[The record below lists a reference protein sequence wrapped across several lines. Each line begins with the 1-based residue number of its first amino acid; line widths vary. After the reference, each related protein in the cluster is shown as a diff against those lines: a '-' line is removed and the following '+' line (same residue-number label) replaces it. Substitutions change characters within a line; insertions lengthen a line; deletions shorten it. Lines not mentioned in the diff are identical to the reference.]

1 MAKTYNII
9 PSRGNY
15 FQRASL
21 ILKGIKVFFPSTLL
35 LIFFSIC
42 LILLPQGSDLLTKTS
57 ENQHW
62 YPGILVLTGL
72 FFWSY
77 VMWYTGRIIA
87 YFQKG
92 MYQQMPGMM
101 FHYPRLSG
109 FYVYTMFIIAFLGK
123 PGLITATYLNS
134 MSIVILLILS
144 GAYYWLLNVGIK
156 KISVSFIRRYGFQR
170 FTRIYHWVFVL
181 NIGLIIGLGL
191 IRDSSYTII
200 LAAFLMQALFMFLVA
215 NRKRVNEI
223 SAPAWARDTSRFI
236 LTKIFGSAQQRIP
249 RYEDLTFIVLNL
261 FAAVAVIVFAM
272 SVFWMD
278 FAIGFG
284 TLGVLLLAFSFYTG
298 LFNLLRVLSWV
309 YKVNLIFFIILLL
322 FLGSLV
328 NETHKVYLRQAPAT
342 DYDQRI
348 IFRTYA
354 INWLAQHQAE
364 LLNDTAKVIPMIFVH
379 SDGGASR
386 SGYWVAS
393 VLGRLDSLSQ
403 GYFSDHLFVLSGAS
417 GGSLGNTTFYAL
429 LKKSIEQGRP
439 RYDLTR
445 QARSFLKTDF
455 LTFTVS
461 RMLGSELSNYLLP
474 VTDDRARTLE
484 RSLETGMSRQDS
496 LYGYFSRGF
505 STFSN
510 LKVNDRLLPIL
521 CINTT
526 RMQDGKPGII
536 SNVRMDSTIYGNRVD
551 VLALIPQGRELNIS
565 TAVIMGARFP
575 YLSPAGR
582 IDEEQV
588 LADKRATRK
597 HYFVDGGYFDNSG
610 AGVVHEMIM
619 ELQKLLETDAYIKNK
634 YAGVLQK
641 IRFTVVHIYNT
652 QKSTENF
659 KKTQPII
666 NDLAA
671 PLITL
676 AGSYSSQT
684 SVNDSRLKIFIENL
698 YTNDSLIQSYGLK
711 NNYHELNLYREDPQ
725 DVAEDYTMNWVIS
738 EATLNRMDKRL
749 EENKAVKELARVL
762 AAWSQGKP

>member
-21 ILKGIKVFFPSTLL
+21 LLKGVKVFFPSTLL

-77 VMWYTGRIIA
+77 VIWYTGRIIA

-101 FHYPRLSG
+101 FHYPRISG

-123 PGLITATYLNS
+123 PGLITAPYLNS
-134 MSIVILLILS
+134 LSIFVLLLLS
-144 GAYYWLLNVGIK
+144 GAYYWLLNAGIK
-156 KISVSFIRRYGFQR
+156 KVSVLFIRRCGFER
-170 FTRIYHWVFVL
+170 FTKIYHWLFVL
-181 NIGLIIGLGL
+181 NIGLIIGMGL
-191 IRDSSYTII
+191 IRNSSYTII

-223 SAPAWARDTSRFI
+223 SAPLWARDASRFI

-261 FAAVAVIVFAM
+261 FAAVAVLVFVM

-278 FAIGFG
+278 FSIGFG
-284 TLGVLLLAFSFYTG
+284 TLGVILLAFSFYTG

-309 YKVNLIFFIILLL
+309 YKVNLIFFIVLLL

-328 NETHKVYLRQAPAT
+328 NETHKVYLREAPAT
-342 DYDQRI
+342 DYDKRI

-354 INWLAQHQAE
+354 INWLAQHEAA
-364 LLNDTAKVIPMIFVH
+364 LLNDSIPVVPMIFVH

-417 GGSLGNTTFYAL
+417 GGSVGNTTFYAL
-429 LKKSIEQGRP
+429 LKKSIEQGP
-439 RYDLTR
+439 RQYNLTQ

-461 RMLGSELSNYLLP
+461 RMLGSELSNYVLP
-474 VTDDRARTLE
+474 FTDDRARTLE
-484 RSLETGMSRQDS
+484 RSLETGMSEQDS

-505 STFSN
+505 SSFNN

-551 VLALIPQGRELNIS
+551 VLSLIPQGRELNIS
-565 TAVIMGARFP
+565 SAVIMGARFP

-582 IDEEQV
+582 IDEE
-588 LADKRATRK
+588 LLHEDKKEIRK

-619 ELQKLLETDAYIKNK
+619 ELQKLMETDLYIKTR
-634 YAGVLQK
+634 YAGALQK

-725 DVAEDYTMNWVIS
+725 AVDEDYTMNWVIS

-749 EENKAVKELARVL
+749 NENKAITELATVL
-762 AAWSQGKP
+762 NLWKEKGR

>member
-1 MAKTYNII
+1 MAKTYTII

-21 ILKGIKVFFPSTLL
+21 LLKGVKVFFPATLL

-77 VMWYTGRIIA
+77 VIWYTGRIIA

-109 FYVYTMFIIAFLGK
+109 FYVYTMFMIAFLGK
-123 PGLITATYLNS
+123 PGLITAPYINS
-134 MSIVILLILS
+134 LGIFILLLLS

-156 KISVSFIRRYGFQR
+156 KISVLFIRRFGFAR
-170 FTRIYHWVFVL
+170 FTKVYHWLFIV
-181 NIGLIIGLGL
+181 NIGLIIGMGL
-191 IRDSSYTII
+191 IRNSSYTII

-223 SAPAWARDTSRFI
+223 SAPLWARDASRYI

-261 FAAVAVIVFAM
+261 FAAVAVIVFVM
-272 SVFWMD
+272 SIFWMD
-278 FAIGFG
+278 FSIGFG
-284 TLGVLLLAFSFYTG
+284 TLGVILLAFSFYTG

-309 YKVNLIFFIILLL
+309 YKVNLIFFILLLL

-328 NETHKVYLRQAPAT
+328 NETHKVYLRKEPTT

-348 IFRTYA
+348 IFRSYA
-354 INWLAQHQAE
+354 INWLAQHEAA
-364 LLNDTAKVIPMIFVH
+364 LLNDSVKVVPMIFVH

-417 GGSLGNTTFYAL
+417 GGSVGNTTFYAL
-429 LKKSIEQGRP
+429 LKKSIAQGRP
-439 RYDLTR
+439 QYNLTQ

-461 RMLGSELSNYLLP
+461 RMLGSELSNYVLP
-474 VTDDRARTLE
+474 FTDDRARTLE

-496 LYGYFSRGF
+496 LYGYFARGF
-505 STFSN
+505 SSFNN

-551 VLALIPQGRELNIS
+551 VLSLIPQGRELNIS
-565 TAVIMGARFP
+565 SAVIMGARFP

-582 IDEEQV
+582 IDEELIQD
-588 LADKRATRK
+588 DKKEIRK

-619 ELQKLLETDAYIKNK
+619 ELQKLLETDFYIKNR
-634 YAGVLQK
+634 YAGALQK
-641 IRFTVVHIYNT
+641 IRFTVVHVYNT

-698 YTNDSLIQSYGLK
+698 YANDSLIQSYGLK
-711 NNYHELNLYREDPQ
+711 NNYYELNLYKEDPQ
-725 DVAEDYTMNWVIS
+725 SEPEDYTMNWVIS

-749 EENKAVKELARVL
+749 DENKAVAEFVKVL
-762 AAWSQGKP
+762 HMWQQKGR

>member
-9 PSRGNY
+9 PSRGNF

-21 ILKGIKVFFPSTLL
+21 LLKGIKVFLPSTLL

-57 ENQHW
+57 ENQYW

-77 VMWYTGRIIA
+77 VIWYTGRIIA

-101 FHYPRLSG
+101 FHFPRISG

-123 PGLITATYLNS
+123 PGLMTAPYLNS
-134 MSIVILLILS
+134 LGILS
-144 GAYYWLLNVGIK
+144 LLLLSGIYYWLLNITIK
-156 KISVSFIRRYGFQR
+156 RVSVLFIKRCGFAR
-170 FTRIYHWVFVL
+170 FTKIYHWLFVV
-181 NIGLIIGLGL
+181 NIVLIIGFGL
-191 IRDSSYTII
+191 IRDSNYTII
-200 LAAFLMQALFMFLVA
+200 VVAFLMQALFMFLVA

-223 SAPAWARDTSRFI
+223 SAPLRVRNASRYI

-249 RYEDLTFIVLNL
+249 RYEDLTFIVLNI
-261 FAAVAVIVFAM
+261 FAAIAVIVFVM

-278 FAIGFG
+278 FSIGFG
-284 TLGVLLLAFSFYTG
+284 TLGVILLAFSFYTG

-309 YKVNLIFFIILLL
+309 YKVNLIFFIVLLL
-322 FLGSLV
+322 VIGSLV
-328 NETHKVYLRQAPAT
+328 NETHKVYLRKAPDT
-342 DYDQRI
+342 NYDQRI

-354 INWLAQHQAE
+354 IEWLAQHEAE
-364 LLNDTAKVIPMIFVH
+364 LVNDSVAVVPMIFVH

-403 GYFSDHLFVLSGAS
+403 GYFSEHLFVLSGAS

-429 LKKSIEQGRP
+429 LKKSIEQGRQ
-439 RYDLTR
+439 YNLTQ

-461 RMLGSELSNYLLP
+461 RMLGSELSNYVLP

-496 LYGYFSRGF
+496 LYGYFANGF
-505 STFSN
+505 SSFNN
-510 LKVNDRLLPIL
+510 LKVNGRLLPIL

-551 VLALIPQGRELNIS
+551 VLSLIPEGRDLHIS
-565 TAVIMGARFP
+565 SAVILGARFP

-582 IDEEQV
+582 IDEEV
-588 LADKRATRK
+588 THADKKEIRK

-619 ELQKLLETDAYIKNK
+619 ELQKLFETDFYIRTR
-634 YAGVLQK
+634 YAAVLSK
-641 IRFTVVHIYNT
+641 VRFTVVHVYNT
-652 QKSTENF
+652 PKSVENF
-659 KKTQPII
+659 KKTHPVI

-698 YTNDSLIQSYGLK
+698 YTTDSLIKSYGLK

-725 DVAEDYTMNWVIS
+725 AEPEDYTMNWVIS
-738 EATLNRMDKRL
+738 EATLNRMNKRL
-749 EENKAVKELARVL
+749 EENKAILELARVL
-762 AAWSQGKP
+762 NAWNPKR

>member
-9 PSRGNY
+9 PSRGNF

-21 ILKGIKVFFPSTLL
+21 ILKGIKVFLPSTLL
-35 LIFFSIC
+35 LIVFSIC

-62 YPGILVLTGL
+62 YPGILVLVGL

-77 VMWYTGRIIA
+77 VIWYTGRIIA

-101 FHYPRLSG
+101 FHFPRISG
-109 FYVYTMFIIAFLGK
+109 FYVYMMFIIAFLGK
-123 PGLITATYLNS
+123 PGLWSAQYLNS
-134 MSIVILLILS
+134 LSIFVLLVLS
-144 GAYYWLLNVGIK
+144 GVYYWLLNVGIK
-156 KISVSFIRRYGFQR
+156 RGSVVFIKRFGFAL
-170 FTRIYHWVFVL
+170 FTKIYHWLFVV
-181 NIGLIIGLGL
+181 NILLIIAFGL
-191 IRDSSYTII
+191 IRNSNYTMI
-200 LAAFLMQALFMFLVA
+200 LAALIMQALFMFLVA
-215 NRKRVNEI
+215 NRKRVNEL
-223 SAPAWARDTSRFI
+223 SAPLKVRDASRFI
-236 LTKIFGSAQQRIP
+236 LTRIFGSAQQRIP
-249 RYEDLTFIVLNL
+249 RYEDLTFIVLNI
-261 FAAVAVIVFAM
+261 FAAVAVIVFIM

-278 FAIGFG
+278 FSIGFG
-284 TLGVLLLAFSFYTG
+284 TLGVILLAFSFYTG

-309 YKVNLIFFIILLL
+309 YKVNLVFFIVLSL
-322 FLGSLV
+322 FIGSMI
-328 NETHKVYLRQAPAT
+328 NETHKVYLRDEAGT
-342 DYDQRI
+342 DYDERI

-354 INWLAQHQAE
+354 IEWLGQHERA
-364 LLNDTAKVIPMIFVH
+364 LLDDSVAVVPMVFVH

-403 GYFSDHLFVLSGAS
+403 GYFSEQLFVLSGAS

-429 LKKSIEQGRP
+429 LKKSIEQGVP
-439 RYDLTR
+439 RYDLTQ
-445 QARSFLKTDF
+445 QAKSFLKTDF

-461 RMLGSELSNYLLP
+461 RMLGSEISNYILP
-474 VTDDRARTLE
+474 FTDDRARTLE
-484 RSLETGMSRQDS
+484 RSLETGMSKKDS
-496 LYGYFSRGF
+496 LYGYFAQGF
-505 STFSN
+505 ASFN
-510 LKVNDRLLPIL
+510 ELKVKERLLPIL

-526 RMQDGKPGII
+526 RMQDGKPGIV
-536 SNVRMDSTIYGNRVD
+536 SNVCMDSTIYGNRVD
-551 VLALIPQGRELNIS
+551 VLSLIPKGKDLNIS
-565 TAVIMGARFP
+565 SAVILGARFP

-582 IDEEQV
+582 IDEV
-588 LADKRATRK
+588 LVQDNKQEIRK

-619 ELQKLLETDAYIKNK
+619 ELQKLFETDFYIKTR
-634 YAGVLQK
+634 YGAALQK
-641 IRFTVVHIYNT
+641 IRFTVVHVYNT
-652 QKSTENF
+652 PKSAEHF

-698 YTNDSLIQSYGLK
+698 YNTDSLIKSYGLK
-711 NNYHELNLYREDPQ
+711 NNYHEINLYQEDPPE
-725 DVAEDYTMNWVIS
+725 VAEDYTMNWVIS
-738 EATLNRMDKRL
+738 QATLSRMDKRR
-749 EENKAVKELARVL
+749 EENQAIAELARVL
-762 AAWSQGKP
+762 NVWKGKGR